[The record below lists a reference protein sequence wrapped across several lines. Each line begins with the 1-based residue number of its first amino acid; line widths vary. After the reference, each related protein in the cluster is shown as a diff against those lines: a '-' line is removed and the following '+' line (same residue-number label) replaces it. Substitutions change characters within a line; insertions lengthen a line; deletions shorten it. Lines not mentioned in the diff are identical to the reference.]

1 MTGRLYLY
9 NLTFFSLI
17 EDENLKQLL
26 HFVVDD
32 PPEDEEETLKY
43 KYVVIIPA
51 EGFAF
56 TISTKERYVSY
67 NMYLVVI

>member
-1 MTGRLYLY
+1 M
-9 NLTFFSLI
+9 
-17 EDENLKQLL
+17 KQLL